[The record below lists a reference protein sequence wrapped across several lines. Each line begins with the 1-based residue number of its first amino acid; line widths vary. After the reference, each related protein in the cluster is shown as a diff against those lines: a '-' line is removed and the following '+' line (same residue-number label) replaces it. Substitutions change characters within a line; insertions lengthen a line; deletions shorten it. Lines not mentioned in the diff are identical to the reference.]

1 MARCLP
7 ATLFGRLALLLAV
20 AVVASHVMALTLMF
34 RLLPGPHGEP
44 GHFGPPPHPSASS
57 PPSSDRP
64 YGPDVSGRPPMPPPD
79 GGLSSD
85 PAGAPPNVWV
95 YSGLLVDVGVR
106 LAALLVVAWFGA
118 RWLSQPLQQLA
129 KAARDLGEHIDRPPL
144 PEVGTTECREA
155 TRVFNQMQ
163 QRIRQHIAERER
175 FLAAVSHDLRTPLTR
190 IRLRAESV
198 EAAPLREGFQRDVTE
213 MQTLIEATLG
223 YLGGQ
228 QAIEQPTL
236 VDVAALLHSLADDQ
250 LDAGHDVQVHAQ
262 AQRFLGQPIALRR
275 CVDNLV
281 SNAIRYGGGQVTLRC
296 HDDGAQ
302 LVIEVQDNG
311 PGLPVA
317 ELTRVT
323 EPFYRVDASRH
334 KARGGVGLGLSI
346 ALDVARRHGGTL
358 VLSNAPAGGLVATL
372 RLPRRLAGM

>member
-1 MARCLP
+1 MMTRWLP
-7 ATLFGRLALLLAV
+7 DTLFGRLALLLGV
-20 AVVASHVMALTLMF
+20 AVLASHVMALTLMF
-34 RLLPGPHGEP
+34 RLLPGPAAQP
-44 GHFGPPPHPSASS
+44 GPHGPPP
-57 PPSSDRP
+57 
-64 YGPDVSGRPPMPPPD
+64 Y
-79 GGLSSD
+79 LS
-85 PAGAPPNVWV
+85 AGAPAPPGGEDGRTMQRMPPHPPHGEVGGPPEVWA
-95 YSGLLVDVGVR
+95 YLGLLVDVGVR
-106 LAALLVVAWFGA
+106 LLALLGVAWFGA

-129 KAARDLGEHIDRPPL
+129 KAAQDLGEHIDRPPM

-198 EAAPLREGFQRDVTE
+198 EAAALREGFQRDVTE
-213 MQTLIEATLG
+213 MQALIEATLG

-228 QAIEQPTL
+228 QANEMLAL
-236 VDVAALLHSLADDQ
+236 VDVPDLLHSLADDQ
-250 LDAGHDVQVHAQ
+250 ADAGHNVQVDAQ
-262 AQRFLGQPIALRR
+262 AQPFWGQPMALRR

-281 SNAIRYGGGQVTLRC
+281 SNAIRYGGGHVVLRC
-296 HDDGAQ
+296 HDEGAQ

-311 PGLPVA
+311 PGMPDA

-323 EPFYRVDASRH
+323 EPFYRVEASRH

-358 VLSNAPAGGLVATL
+358 ALTNVPTGGLLATL
-372 RLPRRLAGM
+372 HLPRRLPGV